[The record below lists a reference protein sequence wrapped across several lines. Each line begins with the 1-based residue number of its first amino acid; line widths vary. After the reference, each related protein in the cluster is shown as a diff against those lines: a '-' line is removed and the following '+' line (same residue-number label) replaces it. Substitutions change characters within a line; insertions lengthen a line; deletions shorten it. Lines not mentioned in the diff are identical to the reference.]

1 MARRW
6 ADFKLPSSGLRKV
19 KIMMRDSQ
27 ASDLMQK
34 SLEEKKNAIT
44 VTDPVT
50 MPESVVQDAGR
61 DQETDRDPLEEGIT
75 ETGLTRAI
83 VAEEM
88 IVGATHQL
96 GIEEEVL
103 TVIEM
108 VLHQDVTIETIEDR
122 LLAGDL
128 QIKTGVS

>member
-1 MARRW
+1 
-6 ADFKLPSSGLRKV
+6 
-19 KIMMRDSQ
+19 MRDSQ
-27 ASDLMQK
+27 VSDLMQK
-34 SLEEKKNAIT
+34 SLEEKKNATT

-61 DQETDRDPLEEGIT
+61 DQETGRDPLEEGIT

>member
-34 SLEEKKNAIT
+34 SLEEKKNATT

-61 DQETDRDPLEEGIT
+61 DQETGRDPLEEGIT

-103 TVIEM
+103 TVTEM

-122 LLAGDL
+122 LLAGGL

>member
-6 ADFKLPSSGLRKV
+6 ADFKLPLSGPRKV
-19 KIMMRDSQ
+19 KIMMRDLQ

-34 SLEEKKNAIT
+34 SLEEKKNATT

-61 DQETDRDPLEEGIT
+61 DQETGQDPLEEGIT

-96 GIEEEVL
+96 GTEEEVL

-122 LLAGDL
+122 LLAGDP

>member
-34 SLEEKKNAIT
+34 SLEEKKNATT

-61 DQETDRDPLEEGIT
+61 DQETGRDPLEEGIT

-122 LLAGDL
+122 LLAGGL